1 MFWFVQNCVL
11 LSIGASIESAKLSL
25 LVCSGDLRA
34 KSGNCKPLATSLKSN
49 HRQLQY
55 ISQQHKTLKPR
66 GTEKKQLLISSYHFT
81 VIEEPLQLMSGC
93 FPINFLKLFFCFSS
107 FYGGWTDLEG
117 RQMWMILTQKHNSQV
132 TLWKDQ
138 PPKDAGVGMLRI
150 KGNAA

>member
-107 FYGGWTDLEG
+107 FYGGVNRFR
-117 RQMWMILTQKHNSQV
+117 RQTNVDDTHAKTQQS
-132 TLWKDQ
+132 
-138 PPKDAGVGMLRI
+138 
-150 KGNAA
+150 GNIMKRSAP